1 MKTSIRSKR
10 FTMGIILFLV
20 IILLL
25 SVLSAFYLNR
35 LSGKTSAILKE
46 NHYSVVFARDMS
58 QNLTIINQEIT
69 YCFLTNKNPDVS
81 GISKELKLFVKSLH
95 AEQNNITEIGE
106 DILVSGIET
115 GFNEYRDSVLLF
127 MKSTKPVSTILNLQ
141 KKFDSLNQQ
150 LMLLSQMNERAI
162 EEKTNDAKV
171 SAKKAA
177 IQMSFIAT
185 FCFLIAYG
193 FTFSFASYFN
203 ERFYQL
209 YNGIKEI
216 ATSNYLQRLDSSG
229 KDEISEISLIINEMA
244 DKINENKMKMSA
256 TLQVD
261 LENEIISEEDEELNG
276 ILFRLKDLEEQV
288 AGILIRLGKD
298 RIQ

>member
-25 SVLSAFYLNR
+25 SILSALYLNR

-69 YCFLTNKNPDVS
+69 NCFLTNKDPDVS
-81 GISKELKLFVKSLH
+81 GINKELKLFVKSLQS
-95 AEQNNITEIGE
+95 EQNNITEMGE
-106 DILVSGIET
+106 DNLVSGIET

-127 MKSTKPVSTILNLQ
+127 IKSPKPVSKILYLQ
-141 KKFDSLNQQ
+141 KKFDTLYQQ
-150 LMLLSQMNERAI
+150 LTLLSQMNERAI
-162 EEKTNDAKV
+162 EEKTSDAKI
-171 SAKKAA
+171 SAKKAS

-193 FTFSFASYFN
+193 FTFSFTSYYN

-209 YNGIKEI
+209 YIGIKEI
-216 ATSNYLQRLDSSG
+216 VSGNYSQRLNFTG

-244 DKINENKMKMSA
+244 DKINESQKKMTV
-256 TLQVD
+256 TLKAD
-261 LENEIISEEDEELNG
+261 LEKEIISKEEEELHS
-276 ILFRLKDLEEQV
+276 ILFRLKNLEEQV
-288 AGILIRLGKD
+288 MAMLSGFEKS
-298 RIQ
+298 RII

>member
-1 MKTSIRSKR
+1 MNTSIRSKR

-69 YCFLTNKNPDVS
+69 NCFLTNKNPDVS
-81 GISKELKLFVKSLH
+81 NINKEIKLFVKSLQS
-95 AEQNNITEIGE
+95 EQNNITEMGE
-106 DILVSGIET
+106 DNLVSGIET

-127 MKSTKPVSTILNLQ
+127 IKSPKPVSKILYLQ
-141 KKFDSLNQQ
+141 NKFDTLYQQ
-150 LMLLSQMNERAI
+150 LTLLSQMNERAI
-162 EEKTNDAKV
+162 EEKTSDAKV

-216 ATSNYLQRLDSSG
+216 VASNYSHRLIFTG
-229 KDEISEISLIINEMA
+229 KDEISEVSLIINEMA
-244 DKINENKMKMSA
+244 DKINEKTMKMSA

-261 LENEIISEEDEELNG
+261 LEREIISKEEEELNG
-276 ILFRLKDLEEQV
+276 ILFRLKNLEEQV
-288 AGILIRLGKD
+288 VALLSGFEKSRNT
-298 RIQ
+298 

>member
-1 MKTSIRSKR
+1 
-10 FTMGIILFLV
+10 MGIILFLV

-115 GFNEYRDSVLLF
+115 GFNEYRDSVLLYL
-127 MKSTKPVSTILNLQ
+127 KSPKPVSRILNLQ
-141 KKFDSLNQQ
+141 KKFHDLNQQ
-150 LMLLSQMNERAI
+150 LTLLSQMNERAI
-162 EEKTNDAKV
+162 EEKTSDAKA

-216 ATSNYLQRLDSSG
+216 VSSNYIQRLNFTG
-229 KDEISEISLIINEMA
+229 KDEITEISLIINEMA
-244 DKINENKMKMSA
+244 DKIDENKMNMSV
-256 TLQVD
+256 TLKAD
-261 LENEIISEEDEELNG
+261 LEKELISKEEEELNLLL
-276 ILFRLKDLEEQV
+276 IRLKNMEEQV
-288 AGILIRLGKD
+288 TALLSRFEKN
-298 RIQ
+298 RII